1 VLSLF
6 GCRTPPSCQESHLP
20 GVLKRVYFTHW
31 RAVLLAAGPE
41 RLRVENWN
49 FRASGLIGN
58 VLFADR
64 YLVVIAP

>member
-1 VLSLF
+1 MDRCFPCS
-6 GCRTPPSCQESHLP
+6 SAAH
-20 GVLKRVYFTHW
+20 
-31 RAVLLAAGPE
+31 LAAGPE